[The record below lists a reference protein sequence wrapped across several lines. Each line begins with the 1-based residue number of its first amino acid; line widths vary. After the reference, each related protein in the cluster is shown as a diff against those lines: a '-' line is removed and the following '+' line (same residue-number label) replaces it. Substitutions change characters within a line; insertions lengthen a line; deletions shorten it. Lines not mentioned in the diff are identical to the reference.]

1 MPSGRDIH
9 NIKPFEPPS
18 LDASVLEAMRA
29 PPERNDNFGEGADSS
44 DEDNVGERGP
54 AGAFPGTQAN
64 YSGKGN
70 YY

>member
-9 NIKPFEPPS
+9 SIKPFEPPS

-29 PPERNDNFGEGADSS
+29 PPERSDDFEDAVDSS
-44 DEDNVGERGP
+44 DDEAAAEKGP
-54 AGAFPGTQAN
+54 AGAFPGTSAD
-64 YSGKGN
+64 YSGKGS

>member
-9 NIKPFEPPS
+9 SIRPFELPS

-29 PPERNDNFGEGADSS
+29 PPERSDNFEDIVDSS
-44 DEDNVGERGP
+44 DDDTAVENGP
-54 AGAFPGTQAN
+54 AGAFPGTSAD